1 MKKLRYNNL
10 NNKTRLNHQ
19 FKFSSVALIMSTSLM
34 GYSVTSTPSV
44 EAKDKADLNIET
56 HSNSENTLEKCIQEG
71 KKKIDKLKNIKDS
84 QKDAS
89 IKEIIKAKST
99 EEVEAILKKAKKV
112 DNKIIEQNKVQS
124 HLIENDKKEVSEDKE
139 SVKSELDGQ
148 KNIASSVKEKS
159 NHIEE
164 QDSNELFDQEG
175 LQDNTF
181 DANLNQRDTKQDIAH
196 LFDDSVNFSNLV
208 DRGKLNEESKDIADM
223 NDSEENKNTTSE
235 NDKSAVKENNQDG
248 LAFKDTSNTESN
260 QMQQS
265 DEIKKD
271 IDKVTTNHSKVKDN
285 LDYYVE
291 NKENNLK
298 ILDSKLSERDSIS
311 AKNKEKLKKEIEK
324 TQQSLKKQNDVVLNH
339 LQSVN
344 NKEQAVKDI
353 VSGTFD
359 EKSAQSILERI
370 DTKGKTDQQIASQV
384 VSELDNLSTTTSDD
398 ILKSMFD
405 KTSDKQEL
413 IKTILLTKFD
423 HIDTSKIVGEIMRK
437 NPSNEQIVA
446 LIKHHFGDNVTSDDI
461 LENILDQS
469 HDKRKALKTMLA
481 TKLNDAKAKA
491 LADVIAKKEDSK
503 HNLLNLM
510 KSGINNELN
519 DLLKADKDISKFK
532 DDMHGLFEPLKYTP
546 SLSNKFDG
554 SLLDRAEQM
563 RKLSGNSKLLGTPS
577 LFDDLFNRN
586 SILDGIK
593 DISNPSPGRALSLGD
608 SSGSFLSGLFDN
620 NGDFSLPDTGTVV
633 KKSTIPLGILLF
645 IIGGGLIW
653 FIKRNKSKNCKY

>member
-10 NNKTRLNHQ
+10 SNKTRLNHQ
-19 FKFSSVALIMSTSLM
+19 FKFSTMALIISTSLM
-34 GYSVTSTPSV
+34 GYSMTSTPSV

-56 HSNSENTLEKCIQEG
+56 HSNSENTLEQRIQEG
-71 KKKIDKLKNIKDS
+71 KEKIDKLKNIKDS

-89 IKEIIKAKST
+89 IKEITKAKST

-112 DNKIIEQNKVQS
+112 DNKIIEQNRVQS
-124 HLIENDKKEVSEDKE
+124 HLIENDKKEVSEDKK
-139 SVKSELDGQ
+139 SVKSELDSK
-148 KNIASSVKEKS
+148 KNIVSSVKEKS

-164 QDSNELFDQEG
+164 QDSIDLFDQED

-181 DANLNQRDTKQDIAH
+181 DANLNQRDTKQDISH
-196 LFDDSVNFSNLV
+196 LV
-208 DRGKLNEESKDIADM
+208 DMGKLNEESKDIADM
-223 NDSEENKNTTSE
+223 NDSEENKNTASE
-235 NDKSAVKENNQDG
+235 KDEGAVKENNQDG
-248 LAFKDTSNTESN
+248 LAFKDTSNTKSN

-359 EKSAQSILERI
+359 KKSAQSILERI

-423 HIDTSKIVGEIMRK
+423 HIDTSKIAGEIMHK

-469 HDKRKALKTMLA
+469 HDKRKALETMLA

-532 DDMHGLFEPLKYTP
+532 DDIHGLFEPLKYTP

-554 SLLDRAEQM
+554 SLLDRDEQM

>member
-10 NNKTRLNHQ
+10 SNKTRLNHQ
-19 FKFSSVALIMSTSLM
+19 FKFSTMALIISTSLM
-34 GYSVTSTPSV
+34 GYSMTSTPSV

-56 HSNSENTLEKCIQEG
+56 HSNSENTLEQRIQEG
-71 KKKIDKLKNIKDS
+71 KEKIDKLKNIKGS

-89 IKEIIKAKST
+89 IKEITKAKST

-112 DNKIIEQNKVQS
+112 DNKIIEQNRVQS
-124 HLIENDKKEVSEDKE
+124 HLIENDKKEVSEDKK
-139 SVKSELDGQ
+139 SVKSELDSK
-148 KNIASSVKEKS
+148 KNIVSSVKEKS

-164 QDSNELFDQEG
+164 QDSIDLFDQED

-181 DANLNQRDTKQDIAH
+181 DANLNQRDTKQDISH
-196 LFDDSVNFSNLV
+196 LV
-208 DRGKLNEESKDIADM
+208 DMGKLNEESKDIADM
-223 NDSEENKNTTSE
+223 NDSEENKNTASE
-235 NDKSAVKENNQDG
+235 KDEGAVKENNQDG
-248 LAFKDTSNTESN
+248 LAFKDTSNTKSN

-359 EKSAQSILERI
+359 KKSAQSILERI

-423 HIDTSKIVGEIMRK
+423 HIDTSKIAGEIMHK

-469 HDKRKALKTMLA
+469 HDKRKALETMLA

-532 DDMHGLFEPLKYTP
+532 DDIHGLFEPLKYTP

-554 SLLDRAEQM
+554 SLLDRDEQM

-586 SILDGIK
+586 SLLDGIK

>member
-10 NNKTRLNHQ
+10 SKKTRLNHQ
-19 FKFSSVALIMSTSLM
+19 FKFSTMALIISTSLM
-34 GYSVTSTPSV
+34 GYSMTSTPSV

-56 HSNSENTLEKCIQEG
+56 HSNSENTLEQRIQEG

-89 IKEIIKAKST
+89 IKEITKAKST

-112 DNKIIEQNKVQS
+112 DNKIIEQNRVQS
-124 HLIENDKKEVSEDKE
+124 HLIENDKKEVSEDKK
-139 SVKSELDGQ
+139 SVKSELDSK
-148 KNIASSVKEKS
+148 KNIVSSVKEKS

-164 QDSNELFDQEG
+164 QDSIDLFDQED

-181 DANLNQRDTKQDIAH
+181 DANLNQRDTKQDISH
-196 LFDDSVNFSNLV
+196 LV
-208 DRGKLNEESKDIADM
+208 DMGKLNEESKDIADM
-223 NDSEENKNTTSE
+223 NDSEENKNTASE
-235 NDKSAVKENNQDG
+235 KDEGAVKENNQDG
-248 LAFKDTSNTESN
+248 LAFKDTSNTKSN

-359 EKSAQSILERI
+359 KKSAQSILERI

-423 HIDTSKIVGEIMRK
+423 HIDTSKIAGEIMHK

-469 HDKRKALKTMLA
+469 HDKRKALETMLA

-532 DDMHGLFEPLKYTP
+532 DDIHGLFEPLKYTP

-554 SLLDRAEQM
+554 SLLDRDEQM

>member
-10 NNKTRLNHQ
+10 SNKTRLNHQ
-19 FKFSSVALIMSTSLM
+19 FKFSTMALIISTSLM
-34 GYSVTSTPSV
+34 GYSMTSTPSV

-56 HSNSENTLEKCIQEG
+56 HSNSENTLEKRIQEG
-71 KKKIDKLKNIKDS
+71 KEKIDKLKNIKGS

-89 IKEIIKAKST
+89 IKEITKAKSI

-112 DNKIIEQNKVQS
+112 DNKTIEQNKVQS
-124 HLIENDKKEVSEDKE
+124 RLIENDKKEVSEDKK
-139 SVKSELDGQ
+139 SVKSELDS
-148 KNIASSVKEKS
+148 KKYIASSVKEKS
-159 NHIEE
+159 NHIKE
-164 QDSNELFDQEG
+164 QDSIDLFDQEG

-181 DANLNQRDTKQDIAH
+181 DANLNQRDTKQDISH
-196 LFDDSVNFSNLV
+196 LV
-208 DRGKLNEESKDIADM
+208 DMGKLNEESKDIADM
-223 NDSEENKNTTSE
+223 NDSEENKNTASE
-235 NDKSAVKENNQDG
+235 KDEGAVKENNQDG

-469 HDKRKALKTMLA
+469 HDKRKALETMLA

-554 SLLDRAEQM
+554 SFLDRAEQM

>member
-1 MKKLRYNNL
+1 
-10 NNKTRLNHQ
+10 
-19 FKFSSVALIMSTSLM
+19 
-34 GYSVTSTPSV
+34 
-44 EAKDKADLNIET
+44 
-56 HSNSENTLEKCIQEG
+56 
-71 KKKIDKLKNIKDS
+71 
-84 QKDAS
+84 
-89 IKEIIKAKST
+89 
-99 EEVEAILKKAKKV
+99 
-112 DNKIIEQNKVQS
+112 
-124 HLIENDKKEVSEDKE
+124 
-139 SVKSELDGQ
+139 
-148 KNIASSVKEKS
+148 
-159 NHIEE
+159 
-164 QDSNELFDQEG
+164 

-181 DANLNQRDTKQDIAH
+181 DANLNQRDTKQDISH
-196 LFDDSVNFSNLV
+196 LV
-208 DRGKLNEESKDIADM
+208 DMGKLNEESKDIADM
-223 NDSEENKNTTSE
+223 NDSEENKNTASE
-235 NDKSAVKENNQDG
+235 KDEGAVKENNQDG
-248 LAFKDTSNTESN
+248 LAFKDTSNTKSN

-423 HIDTSKIVGEIMRK
+423 YIDTSKIVDEIMHK

-469 HDKRKALKTMLA
+469 HDKRKALETMLA

>member
-10 NNKTRLNHQ
+10 SNKTRLNHQ
-19 FKFSSVALIMSTSLM
+19 FKFSTMALIISTSLM
-34 GYSVTSTPSV
+34 GYSMTSTPSV

-56 HSNSENTLEKCIQEG
+56 HSNSENTLEQRIQEG
-71 KKKIDKLKNIKDS
+71 KEKIDKLKNIKGS

-89 IKEIIKAKST
+89 IKEITKAKST

-112 DNKIIEQNKVQS
+112 DNKIIEQNRVQS
-124 HLIENDKKEVSEDKE
+124 HLIENDKKEVSEDKK
-139 SVKSELDGQ
+139 SVKSELDSK
-148 KNIASSVKEKS
+148 KNIVSSVKEKS

-164 QDSNELFDQEG
+164 QDSIDLFDQED

-181 DANLNQRDTKQDIAH
+181 DANLNQRDTKQDISH
-196 LFDDSVNFSNLV
+196 LV
-208 DRGKLNEESKDIADM
+208 DMGKLNEESKDIADM
-223 NDSEENKNTTSE
+223 NDSEENKNTASE
-235 NDKSAVKENNQDG
+235 KDEGAVKENNQDG
-248 LAFKDTSNTESN
+248 LAFKDTSNTKSN

-423 HIDTSKIVGEIMRK
+423 HIDTSKIAGEIMHK

-469 HDKRKALKTMLA
+469 HDKRKALETMLA

-532 DDMHGLFEPLKYTP
+532 DDIHGLFEPLKYTP

-554 SLLDRAEQM
+554 SLLDRDEQM

-586 SILDGIK
+586 SLLDGIK

>member
-10 NNKTRLNHQ
+10 SNKTRLNHQ
-19 FKFSSVALIMSTSLM
+19 FKFSTMALIISTSLM
-34 GYSVTSTPSV
+34 GYSMTSTPSV

-56 HSNSENTLEKCIQEG
+56 HSNSENTLEQRIQEG
-71 KKKIDKLKNIKDS
+71 KEKIDKLKNIKDS

-89 IKEIIKAKST
+89 IKEITKAKST
-99 EEVEAILKKAKKV
+99 EEVETILKKAKKV
-112 DNKIIEQNKVQS
+112 DNKIIEQNRVQS
-124 HLIENDKKEVSEDKE
+124 HLIENDKKEVSEDKK
-139 SVKSELDGQ
+139 SVKSELDSK
-148 KNIASSVKEKS
+148 KNIVSSVKEKS

-164 QDSNELFDQEG
+164 QDSIDLFDQED

-181 DANLNQRDTKQDIAH
+181 DANLNQRDTKQDISH
-196 LFDDSVNFSNLV
+196 LV
-208 DRGKLNEESKDIADM
+208 DMGKLNEESKDIADM
-223 NDSEENKNTTSE
+223 NDSEENKNTASE
-235 NDKSAVKENNQDG
+235 KDEGAVKENNQDG
-248 LAFKDTSNTESN
+248 LAFKDTSNTKSN

-359 EKSAQSILERI
+359 KKSAQSILERI

-423 HIDTSKIVGEIMRK
+423 HIDTSKIAGEIMHK

-469 HDKRKALKTMLA
+469 HDKRKALETMLA

-532 DDMHGLFEPLKYTP
+532 DDIHGLFEPLKYTP

-554 SLLDRAEQM
+554 SLLDRDEQM

>member
-10 NNKTRLNHQ
+10 SNKTRLNHQ
-19 FKFSSVALIMSTSLM
+19 FKFSTMALIISTSLM
-34 GYSVTSTPSV
+34 GYSMTSIPSV

-56 HSNSENTLEKCIQEG
+56 HSNSENTLEKRIQEG
-71 KKKIDKLKNIKDS
+71 KEKIDKLKNIKGS

-89 IKEIIKAKST
+89 IKEITKAKSI

-124 HLIENDKKEVSEDKE
+124 HLIENDKKEVSEDKK
-139 SVKSELDGQ
+139 SVKSELDS
-148 KNIASSVKEKS
+148 KKYIASSVKEKS
-159 NHIEE
+159 NHIKE
-164 QDSNELFDQEG
+164 QDSIDLFDQEG

-181 DANLNQRDTKQDIAH
+181 DANLNQRDTKQDISH
-196 LFDDSVNFSNLV
+196 LV
-208 DRGKLNEESKDIADM
+208 DMGKLNEESKDIADM

-469 HDKRKALKTMLA
+469 HDKRKALETMLA

-554 SLLDRAEQM
+554 SLLDRDEQM

-653 FIKRNKSKNCKY
+653 FTKRNKSKNCKY

>member
-10 NNKTRLNHQ
+10 SNKTRLNHQ
-19 FKFSSVALIMSTSLM
+19 FKFSTMALIISTSLM
-34 GYSVTSTPSV
+34 GYSMTSTPSV

-56 HSNSENTLEKCIQEG
+56 HSNSENTLEKRIQEG
-71 KKKIDKLKNIKDS
+71 KEKIDKLKNIKDS

-89 IKEIIKAKST
+89 IKEITKAKST

-112 DNKIIEQNKVQS
+112 DNKIIEQNRVQS
-124 HLIENDKKEVSEDKE
+124 HLIENDKKEVSEDKK
-139 SVKSELDGQ
+139 SVKSELDSK
-148 KNIASSVKEKS
+148 KNIVSSVKEKS

-164 QDSNELFDQEG
+164 QDSIDLFDQED

-181 DANLNQRDTKQDIAH
+181 DANLNQRDTKQDISH
-196 LFDDSVNFSNLV
+196 LV
-208 DRGKLNEESKDIADM
+208 DMGKLNEESKDIADM
-223 NDSEENKNTTSE
+223 NDSEENKNTASE
-235 NDKSAVKENNQDG
+235 KDEGAVKENNQDG
-248 LAFKDTSNTESN
+248 LAFKDTSNTKSN

-423 HIDTSKIVGEIMRK
+423 HIDTSKIVDEIMHK

-469 HDKRKALKTMLA
+469 HDKRKALETMLA

-532 DDMHGLFEPLKYTP
+532 DDIHGLFEPLKYTP

-563 RKLSGNSKLLGTPS
+563 RKLSGNSKLLATPS

>member
-10 NNKTRLNHQ
+10 SNKTRLNHQ
-19 FKFSSVALIMSTSLM
+19 FKFSSMALIISTSLM
-34 GYSVTSTPSV
+34 GYSMTSTPSV

-56 HSNSENTLEKCIQEG
+56 HSNSENTLEKRIQEG
-71 KKKIDKLKNIKDS
+71 KEKIDKLKNIKDS

-89 IKEIIKAKST
+89 IKEITKAKST

-124 HLIENDKKEVSEDKE
+124 HLIENDKKEVSEDKK
-139 SVKSELDGQ
+139 SVKSELDSQ

-164 QDSNELFDQEG
+164 QDSIDLFDQEG

-181 DANLNQRDTKQDIAH
+181 DANLNQRDTKQDISH
-196 LFDDSVNFSNLV
+196 LV
-208 DRGKLNEESKDIADM
+208 DMGKLNEESKDIADM
-223 NDSEENKNTTSE
+223 NDSEENKNTASE
-235 NDKSAVKENNQDG
+235 KDESAVKENKQDG

-423 HIDTSKIVGEIMRK
+423 HIDTSKIVDEIMRK

-469 HDKRKALKTMLA
+469 HDKRKALETMLA

-532 DDMHGLFEPLKYTP
+532 DDMHGLFEPLKDTP

-653 FIKRNKSKNCKY
+653 FTKRNKSKNCKY

>member
-19 FKFSSVALIMSTSLM
+19 FKFSSVALIMSTSLI

-56 HSNSENTLEKCIQEG
+56 HSNSENTLEKRIQEG
-71 KKKIDKLKNIKDS
+71 KEKIDKLKNIKDS

-181 DANLNQRDTKQDIAH
+181 DANLNQRDTKQDIGH

-248 LAFKDTSNTESN
+248 LVFKDTSNTESN

-324 TQQSLKKQNDVVLNH
+324 TQ
-339 LQSVN
+339 
-344 NKEQAVKDI
+344 
-353 VSGTFD
+353 
-359 EKSAQSILERI
+359 
-370 DTKGKTDQQIASQV
+370 
-384 VSELDNLSTTTSDD
+384 
-398 ILKSMFD
+398 
-405 KTSDKQEL
+405 
-413 IKTILLTKFD
+413 
-423 HIDTSKIVGEIMRK
+423 
-437 NPSNEQIVA
+437 
-446 LIKHHFGDNVTSDDI
+446 
-461 LENILDQS
+461 
-469 HDKRKALKTMLA
+469 
-481 TKLNDAKAKA
+481 
-491 LADVIAKKEDSK
+491 
-503 HNLLNLM
+503 
-510 KSGINNELN
+510 
-519 DLLKADKDISKFK
+519 
-532 DDMHGLFEPLKYTP
+532 
-546 SLSNKFDG
+546 
-554 SLLDRAEQM
+554 
-563 RKLSGNSKLLGTPS
+563 
-577 LFDDLFNRN
+577 
-586 SILDGIK
+586 
-593 DISNPSPGRALSLGD
+593 
-608 SSGSFLSGLFDN
+608 
-620 NGDFSLPDTGTVV
+620 
-633 KKSTIPLGILLF
+633 
-645 IIGGGLIW
+645 
-653 FIKRNKSKNCKY
+653 

>member
-10 NNKTRLNHQ
+10 SNKTRLNHQ
-19 FKFSSVALIMSTSLM
+19 FKFSTMALIISTSLM
-34 GYSVTSTPSV
+34 GYSMTSTPSV
-44 EAKDKADLNIET
+44 EAKDMADLNIET
-56 HSNSENTLEKCIQEG
+56 HSNSENTLEKRIQEG
-71 KKKIDKLKNIKDS
+71 KEKIDKLKNIKGS

-89 IKEIIKAKST
+89 INEIIKAKST

-181 DANLNQRDTKQDIAH
+181 DANLNQRDTKQDISH
-196 LFDDSVNFSNLV
+196 LV
-208 DRGKLNEESKDIADM
+208 DIGKLNEESKDIADM
-223 NDSEENKNTTSE
+223 NDSEENKNTASE
-235 NDKSAVKENNQDG
+235 KDEGAVKENNQDG
-248 LAFKDTSNTESN
+248 LAFKDTSNTKSN

-423 HIDTSKIVGEIMRK
+423 HIDTSKIVDEIMHK

-469 HDKRKALKTMLA
+469 HDKRKALETMLA

-653 FIKRNKSKNCKY
+653 FTKRNK

>member
-10 NNKTRLNHQ
+10 SNKTRLNHQ
-19 FKFSSVALIMSTSLM
+19 FKFSTMALIISTSLM
-34 GYSVTSTPSV
+34 GYSMTSTPSV

-56 HSNSENTLEKCIQEG
+56 HSNSENTLEQRIQEG
-71 KKKIDKLKNIKDS
+71 KEKIDKLKNIKDS

-89 IKEIIKAKST
+89 IKEITKAKST

-112 DNKIIEQNKVQS
+112 DNKIIEQNRVQS
-124 HLIENDKKEVSEDKE
+124 HLIENDKKEVSEDKK
-139 SVKSELDGQ
+139 SVKSELDSK
-148 KNIASSVKEKS
+148 KNIVSSVKEKS

-164 QDSNELFDQEG
+164 QDSIDLFDQED

-181 DANLNQRDTKQDIAH
+181 DANLNQRDTKQDISH
-196 LFDDSVNFSNLV
+196 LV
-208 DRGKLNEESKDIADM
+208 DMGKLNEESKDIADM
-223 NDSEENKNTTSE
+223 NDSEENKNTASE
-235 NDKSAVKENNQDG
+235 KDEGAVKENNQDG
-248 LAFKDTSNTESN
+248 LAFKDTSNTKSN

-359 EKSAQSILERI
+359 KKSAQSILERI

-423 HIDTSKIVGEIMRK
+423 HIDTSKIAGEIMHK

-469 HDKRKALKTMLA
+469 HDKRKALEAMLA

-532 DDMHGLFEPLKYTP
+532 DDIHGLFEPLKYTP

-554 SLLDRAEQM
+554 SLLDRDEQM

-586 SILDGIK
+586 SLLDGIK

>member
-10 NNKTRLNHQ
+10 SNKTRLNHQ
-19 FKFSSVALIMSTSLM
+19 FKFSTMALIISTSLM
-34 GYSVTSTPSV
+34 GYSMTSTPSV

-56 HSNSENTLEKCIQEG
+56 HSNSENTLEQRIQEG
-71 KKKIDKLKNIKDS
+71 KEKIDKLKNIKDS

-89 IKEIIKAKST
+89 IKEITKAKST

-112 DNKIIEQNKVQS
+112 DNKIIEQNRVQS
-124 HLIENDKKEVSEDKE
+124 HLIENDKKEVSEDKK
-139 SVKSELDGQ
+139 SVKSELDSK
-148 KNIASSVKEKS
+148 KNIVSSVKEKS

-164 QDSNELFDQEG
+164 QDSIDLFDQED

-181 DANLNQRDTKQDIAH
+181 DANLNQRDTKQDISH
-196 LFDDSVNFSNLV
+196 LV
-208 DRGKLNEESKDIADM
+208 DMGKLNEESKDIADM
-223 NDSEENKNTTSE
+223 NDSEENKNTASE
-235 NDKSAVKENNQDG
+235 KDAGAVKENNQDG
-248 LAFKDTSNTESN
+248 LAFKDTSNTKSN

-423 HIDTSKIVGEIMRK
+423 HIDTSKIVDEIMHK

-469 HDKRKALKTMLA
+469 HDKRKALETMLA

>member
-10 NNKTRLNHQ
+10 SNKTRLNHQ
-19 FKFSSVALIMSTSLM
+19 FKFSTMALIISTSLM
-34 GYSVTSTPSV
+34 GYSMTSTPSV

-56 HSNSENTLEKCIQEG
+56 HSNSENTLEQRIQEG
-71 KKKIDKLKNIKDS
+71 KEKIDKLKNIKDS

-89 IKEIIKAKST
+89 IKEITKAKST

-112 DNKIIEQNKVQS
+112 DNKIIEQNRVQS
-124 HLIENDKKEVSEDKE
+124 HLIENDKKEVSEDKK
-139 SVKSELDGQ
+139 SVKSELDSK
-148 KNIASSVKEKS
+148 KNIVSSVKEKS

-164 QDSNELFDQEG
+164 QDSIDLFDQED

-181 DANLNQRDTKQDIAH
+181 DANLNQRDTKQDISH
-196 LFDDSVNFSNLV
+196 LV
-208 DRGKLNEESKDIADM
+208 DMGKLNEESKDIADM
-223 NDSEENKNTTSE
+223 NDSEENKNTASE
-235 NDKSAVKENNQDG
+235 KDEGAVKENNQDG

-359 EKSAQSILERI
+359 KKSAQSILERI

-423 HIDTSKIVGEIMRK
+423 HIDTSKIAGEIMHK

-469 HDKRKALKTMLA
+469 HDKRKALETMLA

-532 DDMHGLFEPLKYTP
+532 DDIHGLFEPLKYTP

-554 SLLDRAEQM
+554 SLLDRDEQM

>member
-10 NNKTRLNHQ
+10 SNKTRLNHQ
-19 FKFSSVALIMSTSLM
+19 FKFSTMALIISTSLM
-34 GYSVTSTPSV
+34 GYSMTSIPSV

-56 HSNSENTLEKCIQEG
+56 HSNSENTLEKRIQEG
-71 KKKIDKLKNIKDS
+71 KEKIDKLKNIKGS

-89 IKEIIKAKST
+89 IKEITKAKSI

-112 DNKIIEQNKVQS
+112 DNKTIEQNKVQS
-124 HLIENDKKEVSEDKE
+124 RLIENDKKEVSEDKK
-139 SVKSELDGQ
+139 SVKSELDS
-148 KNIASSVKEKS
+148 KKYIASSVKEKS

-164 QDSNELFDQEG
+164 QDSIDLFDQEG

-181 DANLNQRDTKQDIAH
+181 DANLNQRDTKQDISH
-196 LFDDSVNFSNLV
+196 LV
-208 DRGKLNEESKDIADM
+208 DMGKLNEESKDIADM

-469 HDKRKALKTMLA
+469 HDKRKALETMLA

-554 SLLDRAEQM
+554 SLLDRDEQM

-653 FIKRNKSKNCKY
+653 FTKRNKSKNCKY

>member
-10 NNKTRLNHQ
+10 SNKTRLNHQ
-19 FKFSSVALIMSTSLM
+19 FKFSTMALIISTSLM
-34 GYSVTSTPSV
+34 GYSMTSTPSV

-56 HSNSENTLEKCIQEG
+56 HSNSENTLEKRIQEG
-71 KKKIDKLKNIKDS
+71 KEKIDKLKNIKGS

-89 IKEIIKAKST
+89 IKEITKAKST

-112 DNKIIEQNKVQS
+112 DNKIIEQNRVQS
-124 HLIENDKKEVSEDKE
+124 HLIENDKKEVSEDKK
-139 SVKSELDGQ
+139 SVKSELDSK
-148 KNIASSVKEKS
+148 KNIVSSVKEKS

-164 QDSNELFDQEG
+164 QDSIDLFDQED

-181 DANLNQRDTKQDIAH
+181 DANLNQRDTKQDISH
-196 LFDDSVNFSNLV
+196 LV
-208 DRGKLNEESKDIADM
+208 DMGKLNEESKDIADM
-223 NDSEENKNTTSE
+223 NDSEENKNTASE
-235 NDKSAVKENNQDG
+235 KDEGAVKENNQDG
-248 LAFKDTSNTESN
+248 LAFKDTSNTKSN

-423 HIDTSKIVGEIMRK
+423 HIDTSKIVDEIMHK

-469 HDKRKALKTMLA
+469 HDKRKALETMLA

-532 DDMHGLFEPLKYTP
+532 DDIHGLFEPLKYTP

-563 RKLSGNSKLLGTPS
+563 RKLSGNSKLLATPS

>member
-10 NNKTRLNHQ
+10 SNKTRLNHQ
-19 FKFSSVALIMSTSLM
+19 FKFSTMALIISTSLM
-34 GYSVTSTPSV
+34 GYSMTSTPSV

-56 HSNSENTLEKCIQEG
+56 HSNSENTLEKRIQEG
-71 KKKIDKLKNIKDS
+71 KEKIDKLKNIKGS

-89 IKEIIKAKST
+89 IKEITKAKSI

-112 DNKIIEQNKVQS
+112 DNKIIEQNRVQS
-124 HLIENDKKEVSEDKE
+124 HLIENDKKEVSEDKK
-139 SVKSELDGQ
+139 SVKSELDS
-148 KNIASSVKEKS
+148 KKYIASSVKEKS
-159 NHIEE
+159 NHIKE
-164 QDSNELFDQEG
+164 QDSIDLFDQEG

-181 DANLNQRDTKQDIAH
+181 DANLNQRDTKQDISH
-196 LFDDSVNFSNLV
+196 LV
-208 DRGKLNEESKDIADM
+208 DMGKLNEESKDIADM

-469 HDKRKALKTMLA
+469 HDKRKALETMLA

-554 SLLDRAEQM
+554 SLLDRDEQM

-653 FIKRNKSKNCKY
+653 FTKRNKSKNCKY

>member
-10 NNKTRLNHQ
+10 SNKTRLNHQ
-19 FKFSSVALIMSTSLM
+19 FKFSTMALIISTSLM
-34 GYSVTSTPSV
+34 GYSMTSTPSV

-56 HSNSENTLEKCIQEG
+56 HSNSENTLEKRIQEG
-71 KKKIDKLKNIKDS
+71 KEKIDKLKNIKDS

-89 IKEIIKAKST
+89 IKEITKAKST

-112 DNKIIEQNKVQS
+112 DNKIIEQNRVQS
-124 HLIENDKKEVSEDKE
+124 HLIENDKKEVSEDKK
-139 SVKSELDGQ
+139 SVKSELDSK
-148 KNIASSVKEKS
+148 KNIVSSVKEKS

-164 QDSNELFDQEG
+164 QDSIDLFDQED

-181 DANLNQRDTKQDIAH
+181 DANLNQRDTKQDISH
-196 LFDDSVNFSNLV
+196 LV
-208 DRGKLNEESKDIADM
+208 DMGKLNEESKDIADM
-223 NDSEENKNTTSE
+223 NDSEENKNTASE
-235 NDKSAVKENNQDG
+235 KDEGAVKENNQDG
-248 LAFKDTSNTESN
+248 LAFKDTSNTKSN

-423 HIDTSKIVGEIMRK
+423 HIDTSKIAGEIMHK

-469 HDKRKALKTMLA
+469 HDKRKALETMLA

-554 SLLDRAEQM
+554 SLLDRDEQM

>member
-10 NNKTRLNHQ
+10 SNKTRLNHQ
-19 FKFSSVALIMSTSLM
+19 FKFSTMALIISTSLM
-34 GYSVTSTPSV
+34 GYSMTSTPSV

-56 HSNSENTLEKCIQEG
+56 HSNSENTLEQRIQEG
-71 KKKIDKLKNIKDS
+71 KEKIDKLKNIKDS

-89 IKEIIKAKST
+89 IKEITKAKST

-112 DNKIIEQNKVQS
+112 DNKIIEQNRVQS
-124 HLIENDKKEVSEDKE
+124 HLIENDKKEVSEDKK
-139 SVKSELDGQ
+139 SVKSELDSK
-148 KNIASSVKEKS
+148 KNIVSSVKEKS

-164 QDSNELFDQEG
+164 QDSIDLFDQED

-181 DANLNQRDTKQDIAH
+181 DANLNQRDTKQDISH
-196 LFDDSVNFSNLV
+196 LV
-208 DRGKLNEESKDIADM
+208 DMGKLNEESKDIADM
-223 NDSEENKNTTSE
+223 NDSEENKNTASE
-235 NDKSAVKENNQDG
+235 KDAGAVKENNQDG
-248 LAFKDTSNTESN
+248 LAFKDTSNTKSN

-359 EKSAQSILERI
+359 KKSAQSILERI

-423 HIDTSKIVGEIMRK
+423 HIDTSKIAGEIMHK

-469 HDKRKALKTMLA
+469 HDKRKALETMLA

-532 DDMHGLFEPLKYTP
+532 DDIHGLFEPLKYTP

>member
-10 NNKTRLNHQ
+10 SKKTRLNHQ
-19 FKFSSVALIMSTSLM
+19 FKFSTMALIISTSLM
-34 GYSVTSTPSV
+34 GYSMTSTPSV

-56 HSNSENTLEKCIQEG
+56 HSNSENTLEQRIQEG
-71 KKKIDKLKNIKDS
+71 KEKIDKLKNIKDS

-89 IKEIIKAKST
+89 IKEITKAKST

-112 DNKIIEQNKVQS
+112 DNKIIEQNRVQS
-124 HLIENDKKEVSEDKE
+124 HLIENDKKEVSEDKK
-139 SVKSELDGQ
+139 SVKSELDSK
-148 KNIASSVKEKS
+148 KNIVSSVKEKS

-164 QDSNELFDQEG
+164 QDSIDLFDQED

-181 DANLNQRDTKQDIAH
+181 DANLNQRDTKQDISH
-196 LFDDSVNFSNLV
+196 LV
-208 DRGKLNEESKDIADM
+208 DMGKLNEESKDIADM
-223 NDSEENKNTTSE
+223 NDSEENKNTDSE
-235 NDKSAVKENNQDG
+235 KDEGAVKENNQDG
-248 LAFKDTSNTESN
+248 LAFKDTSNTKSN

-353 VSGTFD
+353 VSVTFD
-359 EKSAQSILERI
+359 KKSAQSILERI

-423 HIDTSKIVGEIMRK
+423 HIDTSKIAGEIMHK

-469 HDKRKALKTMLA
+469 HDKRKALETMLA

-532 DDMHGLFEPLKYTP
+532 DDIHGLFEPLKYTP

-554 SLLDRAEQM
+554 SLLDRDEQM

>member
-10 NNKTRLNHQ
+10 SNKTRLNHQ
-19 FKFSSVALIMSTSLM
+19 FKFSTMALIISTSLM
-34 GYSVTSTPSV
+34 GYSMTSTPSV

-56 HSNSENTLEKCIQEG
+56 HSNSENTLEKRIQEG
-71 KKKIDKLKNIKDS
+71 KEKIDKLKNIKDS

-89 IKEIIKAKST
+89 IKEITKAKST

-112 DNKIIEQNKVQS
+112 DNKIIEQNRVQS
-124 HLIENDKKEVSEDKE
+124 HLIENDKKEVSEDKK
-139 SVKSELDGQ
+139 SVKSELDSK
-148 KNIASSVKEKS
+148 KNIVSSVKEKS

-164 QDSNELFDQEG
+164 QDSIDLFDQED

-181 DANLNQRDTKQDIAH
+181 DANLNQRDTKQDISH
-196 LFDDSVNFSNLV
+196 LV
-208 DRGKLNEESKDIADM
+208 DMGKLNEESKDIADM
-223 NDSEENKNTTSE
+223 NDSEENKNTASE
-235 NDKSAVKENNQDG
+235 KDEGAVKENNQDG
-248 LAFKDTSNTESN
+248 LAFKDTSNTKSN

-423 HIDTSKIVGEIMRK
+423 HIDTSKIVDEIMHK

-469 HDKRKALKTMLA
+469 HDKRKALETMLA

>member
-1 MKKLRYNNL
+1 M
-10 NNKTRLNHQ
+10 
-19 FKFSSVALIMSTSLM
+19 
-34 GYSVTSTPSV
+34 TSTPSV

-56 HSNSENTLEKCIQEG
+56 HSNSENTLEKRIQEG
-71 KKKIDKLKNIKDS
+71 KEKIDKLKNIKDS

-89 IKEIIKAKST
+89 IKEITKAKSI

-112 DNKIIEQNKVQS
+112 DNKTIEQNKVQS
-124 HLIENDKKEVSEDKE
+124 RLIENDKKEVSEDKK
-139 SVKSELDGQ
+139 SVKSELDS
-148 KNIASSVKEKS
+148 KKYIASSVKEKS
-159 NHIEE
+159 NHIKE
-164 QDSNELFDQEG
+164 QDSIDLFDQEG

-181 DANLNQRDTKQDIAH
+181 DANLNQRDTKQDISH
-196 LFDDSVNFSNLV
+196 LV
-208 DRGKLNEESKDIADM
+208 DMGKLNEESKDIADM

-405 KTSDKQEL
+405 KTSDKQDL

-469 HDKRKALKTMLA
+469 HDKRKALETMLA

-554 SLLDRAEQM
+554 SLLDRDEQM

-653 FIKRNKSKNCKY
+653 FTKRNKSKNCKY

>member
-10 NNKTRLNHQ
+10 SNKTRLNHQ
-19 FKFSSVALIMSTSLM
+19 FKFSTMALIIITSLM
-34 GYSVTSTPSV
+34 GYSMTSIPSV

-56 HSNSENTLEKCIQEG
+56 HSNSENTLEKRIQEG
-71 KKKIDKLKNIKDS
+71 KEKIDKLKNIKGS

-89 IKEIIKAKST
+89 IKEITKAKSI

-112 DNKIIEQNKVQS
+112 DNKTIEQNKVQS
-124 HLIENDKKEVSEDKE
+124 RLIENDKKEVSEDKK
-139 SVKSELDGQ
+139 SVKSELDS
-148 KNIASSVKEKS
+148 KKYIASSVKEKS
-159 NHIEE
+159 NHIKE
-164 QDSNELFDQEG
+164 QDSIDLFDQEG

-181 DANLNQRDTKQDIAH
+181 DANLNQRDTKQDISH
-196 LFDDSVNFSNLV
+196 LV
-208 DRGKLNEESKDIADM
+208 DMGKLNEESKDIADM

-469 HDKRKALKTMLA
+469 HDKRKALETMLA

-554 SLLDRAEQM
+554 SLLDRDEQM

-653 FIKRNKSKNCKY
+653 FTKRNKSKNCKY

>member
-10 NNKTRLNHQ
+10 SNKTRLNHQ
-19 FKFSSVALIMSTSLM
+19 FKFSTMALIISTSLM
-34 GYSVTSTPSV
+34 GYSMTSTPSV

-56 HSNSENTLEKCIQEG
+56 HSNSENTLEKRIQEG
-71 KKKIDKLKNIKDS
+71 KEKIDKLKNIKGS

-89 IKEIIKAKST
+89 IKEITKAKSI

-112 DNKIIEQNKVQS
+112 DNKTIEQNKVQS
-124 HLIENDKKEVSEDKE
+124 RLIENDKKEVSEDKK
-139 SVKSELDGQ
+139 SVKSELDS
-148 KNIASSVKEKS
+148 KKYIASSVKEKS
-159 NHIEE
+159 NHIKE
-164 QDSNELFDQEG
+164 QDSIDLFDQED

-181 DANLNQRDTKQDIAH
+181 DANLNQRDTKQDISH
-196 LFDDSVNFSNLV
+196 LV
-208 DRGKLNEESKDIADM
+208 DMGKLNEESKDIADM

-423 HIDTSKIVGEIMRK
+423 HIDTSKIVDEIMHK

-469 HDKRKALKTMLA
+469 HDKRKALETMLA

-554 SLLDRAEQM
+554 SFLDRAEQM

-653 FIKRNKSKNCKY
+653 FTKRNKSKNCKY

>member
-10 NNKTRLNHQ
+10 SNKTRLNHQ
-19 FKFSSVALIMSTSLM
+19 FKFSTMALIISTSLM
-34 GYSVTSTPSV
+34 GYSMTSTPSV

-56 HSNSENTLEKCIQEG
+56 HSNSENTLEQRIQEG
-71 KKKIDKLKNIKDS
+71 KEKIDKLKNIKGS

-89 IKEIIKAKST
+89 IKEITKAKST

-112 DNKIIEQNKVQS
+112 DNKIIEQNRVQS
-124 HLIENDKKEVSEDKE
+124 HLIENDKKEVSEDKK
-139 SVKSELDGQ
+139 SVKSELDSK
-148 KNIASSVKEKS
+148 KNIVSSVKEKS

-164 QDSNELFDQEG
+164 QDSIDLFDQED

-181 DANLNQRDTKQDIAH
+181 DANLNQRDTKQDISH
-196 LFDDSVNFSNLV
+196 LV
-208 DRGKLNEESKDIADM
+208 DMGKLNEESKDIADM
-223 NDSEENKNTTSE
+223 NDSEENKNTASE
-235 NDKSAVKENNQDG
+235 KDEGAVKENNQDG
-248 LAFKDTSNTESN
+248 LAFKDTSNTKSN

-359 EKSAQSILERI
+359 KKSAQSILERI

-423 HIDTSKIVGEIMRK
+423 HIDTSKIAGEIMHK

-469 HDKRKALKTMLA
+469 HDKRKTLETMLA

-532 DDMHGLFEPLKYTP
+532 DDIHGLFEPLKYTP

-554 SLLDRAEQM
+554 SLLDRDEQM

-586 SILDGIK
+586 SLLDGIK

>member
-10 NNKTRLNHQ
+10 SNKTRLNHQ
-19 FKFSSVALIMSTSLM
+19 FKFSTMALIISTSLM
-34 GYSVTSTPSV
+34 GYSMTSTPSV

-56 HSNSENTLEKCIQEG
+56 HSNSENTLEKRIQEG
-71 KKKIDKLKNIKDS
+71 KEKIDKLKNIKDS

-89 IKEIIKAKST
+89 IKEITKAKST

-112 DNKIIEQNKVQS
+112 DNKIIEQNRVQS
-124 HLIENDKKEVSEDKE
+124 HLIENDKKEVSEDKK
-139 SVKSELDGQ
+139 SVKSELDSK
-148 KNIASSVKEKS
+148 KNIVSSVKEKS

-164 QDSNELFDQEG
+164 QDSIDLFDQED

-181 DANLNQRDTKQDIAH
+181 DANLNQRDTKQDISH
-196 LFDDSVNFSNLV
+196 LV
-208 DRGKLNEESKDIADM
+208 DMGKLNEESKDIADM
-223 NDSEENKNTTSE
+223 NDSEENKNTASE
-235 NDKSAVKENNQDG
+235 KDEGAVKENNQDG
-248 LAFKDTSNTESN
+248 LAFKDTSNTKSN

-359 EKSAQSILERI
+359 KKSAQSILERI

-423 HIDTSKIVGEIMRK
+423 HIDTSKIAGEIMHK
-437 NPSNEQIVA
+437 NLSNEQIVA

-469 HDKRKALKTMLA
+469 HDKRKALETMLA

-554 SLLDRAEQM
+554 SLLDRDEQM

>member
-10 NNKTRLNHQ
+10 SNKTRLNHQ
-19 FKFSSVALIMSTSLM
+19 FKFSTMALIISTSLM
-34 GYSVTSTPSV
+34 GYSMTSTPSV

-56 HSNSENTLEKCIQEG
+56 HSNSENTLEKRIQEG
-71 KKKIDKLKNIKDS
+71 KEKIDKLKNIKDS

-89 IKEIIKAKST
+89 IKEITKAKST

-112 DNKIIEQNKVQS
+112 DNKIIEQNRVQS
-124 HLIENDKKEVSEDKE
+124 HLIENDKKEVSEDKK
-139 SVKSELDGQ
+139 SVKSELDSK
-148 KNIASSVKEKS
+148 KNIVSSVKEKS

-164 QDSNELFDQEG
+164 QDSIDLFDQED

-181 DANLNQRDTKQDIAH
+181 DANLNQRDTKQDISH
-196 LFDDSVNFSNLV
+196 LV
-208 DRGKLNEESKDIADM
+208 DMGKLNEESKDIADM
-223 NDSEENKNTTSE
+223 NDSEENKNTASE
-235 NDKSAVKENNQDG
+235 KDEGAIKENNQDG
-248 LAFKDTSNTESN
+248 LAFKDTSNTKSN

-359 EKSAQSILERI
+359 KKSAQSILERI

-423 HIDTSKIVGEIMRK
+423 HIDTSKIAGEIMHK

-469 HDKRKALKTMLA
+469 HDKRKALETMLA

-532 DDMHGLFEPLKYTP
+532 DDIHGLFEPLKYTP

-554 SLLDRAEQM
+554 SLLDRDEQM

>member
-10 NNKTRLNHQ
+10 SNKTRLNHQ
-19 FKFSSVALIMSTSLM
+19 FKFSTMALIISTSLM
-34 GYSVTSTPSV
+34 GYSMTSTPSV

-56 HSNSENTLEKCIQEG
+56 HSNSENTLEKRIQEG
-71 KKKIDKLKNIKDS
+71 KEKIDKLKNIKDS

-89 IKEIIKAKST
+89 IKEITKAKST

-112 DNKIIEQNKVQS
+112 DNKIIEQNRVQS
-124 HLIENDKKEVSEDKE
+124 HLIENDKKEVSEDKK
-139 SVKSELDGQ
+139 SVKSELDSK
-148 KNIASSVKEKS
+148 KNIVSSVKEKS

-164 QDSNELFDQEG
+164 QDSIDLFDQED

-181 DANLNQRDTKQDIAH
+181 DANLNQRDTKQDISH
-196 LFDDSVNFSNLV
+196 LV
-208 DRGKLNEESKDIADM
+208 DMGKLNEESKDIADM
-223 NDSEENKNTTSE
+223 NDSEENKNTASE
-235 NDKSAVKENNQDG
+235 KDEGAVKENNQDG

-370 DTKGKTDQQIASQV
+370 DTKGKTNQQIASQV

-423 HIDTSKIVGEIMRK
+423 HIDTSKIVDEIMHK

-469 HDKRKALKTMLA
+469 HDKRKALETMLA
-481 TKLNDAKAKA
+481 TKLNDAKAKV

-554 SLLDRAEQM
+554 SLLDRDEQM

-633 KKSTIPLGILLF
+633 KKSTIPLGIL
-645 IIGGGLIW
+645 
-653 FIKRNKSKNCKY
+653 

>member
-10 NNKTRLNHQ
+10 SNKTRLNHQ
-19 FKFSSVALIMSTSLM
+19 FKFSTMALIISTSLM
-34 GYSVTSTPSV
+34 GYSMTSTPSV

-56 HSNSENTLEKCIQEG
+56 HSNSENTLEKRIQEG
-71 KKKIDKLKNIKDS
+71 KEKIDKLKNIKDS

-89 IKEIIKAKST
+89 IKEITKAKSI

-112 DNKIIEQNKVQS
+112 DNKTIEQNKVQS
-124 HLIENDKKEVSEDKE
+124 RLIENDKKEVSEDKK
-139 SVKSELDGQ
+139 SVKSELDS
-148 KNIASSVKEKS
+148 KKYIASSVKEKS
-159 NHIEE
+159 NHIKE
-164 QDSNELFDQEG
+164 QDSIDLFDQEG

-181 DANLNQRDTKQDIAH
+181 DANLNQRDTKQDISH
-196 LFDDSVNFSNLV
+196 LV
-208 DRGKLNEESKDIADM
+208 DMGKLNEESKDIADM

-469 HDKRKALKTMLA
+469 HDKRKALETMLA

-554 SLLDRAEQM
+554 SLLDRDEQM

-653 FIKRNKSKNCKY
+653 FTKRNKSKNCKY

>member
-10 NNKTRLNHQ
+10 SNKTRLNHQ
-19 FKFSSVALIMSTSLM
+19 FKFSTMALIISTSLM
-34 GYSVTSTPSV
+34 GYSMTSTPSV

-56 HSNSENTLEKCIQEG
+56 HSNSENTLEKRVQEG
-71 KKKIDKLKNIKDS
+71 KEKIDKLKNIKDS

-89 IKEIIKAKST
+89 IKEITKAKSI

-112 DNKIIEQNKVQS
+112 DNKTIEQNKVQS
-124 HLIENDKKEVSEDKE
+124 RLIENDKKEVSEDKK
-139 SVKSELDGQ
+139 SVKSELDS
-148 KNIASSVKEKS
+148 KKYIASSVKEKS
-159 NHIEE
+159 NHIKE
-164 QDSNELFDQEG
+164 QDSIDLFDQEG

-181 DANLNQRDTKQDIAH
+181 DANLNQRDTKQDISH
-196 LFDDSVNFSNLV
+196 LV
-208 DRGKLNEESKDIADM
+208 DMGKLNEESKDIADM

-344 NKEQAVKDI
+344 NKEEAVKDI

-469 HDKRKALKTMLA
+469 HDKRKALETMLA

-532 DDMHGLFEPLKYTP
+532 DGMHGLFEPLKYTP

-554 SLLDRAEQM
+554 SLLDRDEQM

-653 FIKRNKSKNCKY
+653 FTKRNKSKNCKY

>member
-19 FKFSSVALIMSTSLM
+19 FKFSSVALIISTSLM

-56 HSNSENTLEKCIQEG
+56 HSNSENTLEKRIQEG
-71 KKKIDKLKNIKDS
+71 KEKIDKLKNIKDS

-89 IKEIIKAKST
+89 INEIIKAKST

-164 QDSNELFDQEG
+164 KDSIDLFDQED

-181 DANLNQRDTKQDIAH
+181 DANLNQRDTKQDISH
-196 LFDDSVNFSNLV
+196 LV
-208 DRGKLNEESKDIADM
+208 DRSKLNEESKDIADM
-223 NDSEENKNTTSE
+223 NDSEENKNTASE
-235 NDKSAVKENNQDG
+235 KDEGAVKENNQDG
-248 LAFKDTSNTESN
+248 LAFKDTSNTKSN

-298 ILDSKLSERDSIS
+298 ILESKLSERDSIS

-423 HIDTSKIVGEIMRK
+423 HIDTSKIVDEIMHK

-469 HDKRKALKTMLA
+469 HDKRKALETMLA

-653 FIKRNKSKNCKY
+653 FTKRNK

>member
-10 NNKTRLNHQ
+10 SNKTRLNHQ
-19 FKFSSVALIMSTSLM
+19 FKFSTMALIISTSLM
-34 GYSVTSTPSV
+34 GYSMTSTPSV

-89 IKEIIKAKST
+89 IKEITKAKST

-112 DNKIIEQNKVQS
+112 DNKIIEQNRVQS
-124 HLIENDKKEVSEDKE
+124 HLIENDKKEVSEDKK
-139 SVKSELDGQ
+139 SVKSELDSK
-148 KNIASSVKEKS
+148 KNIVSSVKEKS

-164 QDSNELFDQEG
+164 QDSIDLFDQED

-181 DANLNQRDTKQDIAH
+181 DANLNQRDTKQDISH
-196 LFDDSVNFSNLV
+196 LV
-208 DRGKLNEESKDIADM
+208 DMGKLNEESKDIADM
-223 NDSEENKNTTSE
+223 NDSEENKNTASE
-235 NDKSAVKENNQDG
+235 KDEGAVKENNQDG
-248 LAFKDTSNTESN
+248 LAFKDTSNTKSN

-359 EKSAQSILERI
+359 KKSAQSILERI

-423 HIDTSKIVGEIMRK
+423 HIDTSKIAGEIMHK

-469 HDKRKALKTMLA
+469 HDKRKALETMLA

-532 DDMHGLFEPLKYTP
+532 DYIHCLFEPLKYTP

-554 SLLDRAEQM
+554 SLLDRDEQM

-586 SILDGIK
+586 SLLDGIK

>member
-10 NNKTRLNHQ
+10 SKKTRLNHQ
-19 FKFSSVALIMSTSLM
+19 FKFSTMALIISTSLM
-34 GYSVTSTPSV
+34 GYSMTSTPSV

-56 HSNSENTLEKCIQEG
+56 HSNSENTLEQRIQEG
-71 KKKIDKLKNIKDS
+71 KEKIDKLKNIKDS

-89 IKEIIKAKST
+89 IKEITKAKST

-112 DNKIIEQNKVQS
+112 DNKIIEQNRVQS
-124 HLIENDKKEVSEDKE
+124 HLIENDKKEVSEDKK
-139 SVKSELDGQ
+139 SVKSELDSK
-148 KNIASSVKEKS
+148 KNIVSSVKEKS

-164 QDSNELFDQEG
+164 QDSIDLFDQED

-181 DANLNQRDTKQDIAH
+181 DANLNQRDTKQDISH
-196 LFDDSVNFSNLV
+196 LV
-208 DRGKLNEESKDIADM
+208 DMGKLNEESKDIADM
-223 NDSEENKNTTSE
+223 NDSEENKNTASE
-235 NDKSAVKENNQDG
+235 KDEGAVKENNQDG
-248 LAFKDTSNTESN
+248 LAFKDTSNTKSN

-359 EKSAQSILERI
+359 KKSAQSILERI

-423 HIDTSKIVGEIMRK
+423 HIDTSKIAGEIMHK

-469 HDKRKALKTMLA
+469 HDKRKALETMLA

-532 DDMHGLFEPLKYTP
+532 DDIHGLFEPLKYTP

-554 SLLDRAEQM
+554 SLLDRDEQM

>member
-1 MKKLRYNNL
+1 M
-10 NNKTRLNHQ
+10 
-19 FKFSSVALIMSTSLM
+19 
-34 GYSVTSTPSV
+34 TSTPSV

-56 HSNSENTLEKCIQEG
+56 HSNSENTLEKRIQEG
-71 KKKIDKLKNIKDS
+71 KEKIDKLKNIKDS

-89 IKEIIKAKST
+89 IKEITKAKSI

-112 DNKIIEQNKVQS
+112 DNKTIEQNKVQS
-124 HLIENDKKEVSEDKE
+124 RLIENDKKEVSEDKK
-139 SVKSELDGQ
+139 SVKSELDS
-148 KNIASSVKEKS
+148 KKYIASSVKEKS
-159 NHIEE
+159 NHIKE
-164 QDSNELFDQEG
+164 QDSIDLFDQEG

-181 DANLNQRDTKQDIAH
+181 DVNLNQRDTKQDISH
-196 LFDDSVNFSNLV
+196 LV
-208 DRGKLNEESKDIADM
+208 DMGKLNEESKDIADM

-469 HDKRKALKTMLA
+469 HDKRKALETMLA

-554 SLLDRAEQM
+554 SLLDRDEQM

-653 FIKRNKSKNCKY
+653 FTKRNKSKNCKY

>member
-1 MKKLRYNNL
+1 M
-10 NNKTRLNHQ
+10 
-19 FKFSSVALIMSTSLM
+19 
-34 GYSVTSTPSV
+34 TSTPSV

-56 HSNSENTLEKCIQEG
+56 HSNSENTLEKRIQEG
-71 KKKIDKLKNIKDS
+71 KEKIDKLKNIKGS

-89 IKEIIKAKST
+89 IKEITKAKSI

-112 DNKIIEQNKVQS
+112 DNKTIEQNKVQS
-124 HLIENDKKEVSEDKE
+124 RLIENDKKEVSEDKK
-139 SVKSELDGQ
+139 SVKSELDS
-148 KNIASSVKEKS
+148 KKYIASSVKEKS
-159 NHIEE
+159 NHIKE
-164 QDSNELFDQEG
+164 QDSIDLFDQEG

-181 DANLNQRDTKQDIAH
+181 DANLNQRDTKQDISH
-196 LFDDSVNFSNLV
+196 LV
-208 DRGKLNEESKDIADM
+208 DMGKLNEESKDIADM

-384 VSELDNLSTTTSDD
+384 VSELDNLPTTTSDD

-469 HDKRKALKTMLA
+469 HDKRKALETMLA

-554 SLLDRAEQM
+554 SLLDRDEQM

-653 FIKRNKSKNCKY
+653 FTKRNKSKNCKY

>member
-10 NNKTRLNHQ
+10 SNKTRLNHQ
-19 FKFSSVALIMSTSLM
+19 FKFSTMALIISTSLM
-34 GYSVTSTPSV
+34 GYSMTSTPSV

-56 HSNSENTLEKCIQEG
+56 HSNSENTLEQRIQEG
-71 KKKIDKLKNIKDS
+71 KEKIDKLKNIKDS

-89 IKEIIKAKST
+89 IKEITKAKST

-112 DNKIIEQNKVQS
+112 DNKIIEQNRVQS
-124 HLIENDKKEVSEDKE
+124 HLIENDKKEVSEDKK
-139 SVKSELDGQ
+139 SVKSELDSK
-148 KNIASSVKEKS
+148 KNIVSSVKEKS

-164 QDSNELFDQEG
+164 QDSIDLFDQED

-181 DANLNQRDTKQDIAH
+181 DANLNQRDTKQDISH
-196 LFDDSVNFSNLV
+196 LV
-208 DRGKLNEESKDIADM
+208 DMGKLNEESKDIADM
-223 NDSEENKNTTSE
+223 NDSEENKNTASE
-235 NDKSAVKENNQDG
+235 KDEGAVKENNQDG
-248 LAFKDTSNTESN
+248 LAFKDTSNTKSN

-423 HIDTSKIVGEIMRK
+423 HIDTSKIVDEIMHK

-469 HDKRKALKTMLA
+469 HDKRKALETMLA

>member
-19 FKFSSVALIMSTSLM
+19 FKFSSVALIISTSLM

-56 HSNSENTLEKCIQEG
+56 HSNSENTLEKRIQEG
-71 KKKIDKLKNIKDS
+71 KEKIDKLKNIKDS

-89 IKEIIKAKST
+89 INEIIKAKST

-164 QDSNELFDQEG
+164 KDSIDLFDQED

-181 DANLNQRDTKQDIAH
+181 DANLNQRGTKQDISH
-196 LFDDSVNFSNLV
+196 LV
-208 DRGKLNEESKDIADM
+208 DRSKLNEESKDIADM
-223 NDSEENKNTTSE
+223 NDSEENKNTASE
-235 NDKSAVKENNQDG
+235 KDEGAVKENNQDG
-248 LAFKDTSNTESN
+248 LAFKDTSNTKSN

-311 AKNKEKLKKEIEK
+311 AENKEKLKKEIEK
-324 TQQSLKKQNDVVLNH
+324 TQQTLKKQNDVVLNH

-469 HDKRKALKTMLA
+469 HDKRKALETMLA

-554 SLLDRAEQM
+554 SLLERAEQM

-653 FIKRNKSKNCKY
+653 FTKRNK